1 MRTRVS
7 DPLVNRQTSNP
18 YANNIDIQQLRQAA
32 RSITDTR
39 RPTYSCGPTADFL
52 YTHRIDDLRRQYAS
66 GRITRIHFEKMCQLL
81 RRRYF
86 EGGDHNNITPL
97 RARPEERE
105 RVYTNNSVK
114 DEVDDIVDTIRN
126 QSDNA
131 TTPSHVTDYV
141 NNSVTGNDGRNRVHE
156 TRTDRTKENDSDVR
170 HGEDV
175 DGADDDTT
183 DKGTVS
189 SAKHDDGT
197 DSRTYEDA
205 IAALINGSD
214 ADDRQQDVVESS
226 SRSRSRTPVKRTA
239 TTERKPRTSTK
250 TTGRRKGSAPSNI
263 NNIVHTGDDDI
274 VDAVA
279 EHLEDDE

>member
-18 YANNIDIQQLRQAA
+18 YANNIDVQQLRQSA

-86 EGGDHNNITPL
+86 EGGDHNNIAPL

-105 RVYTNNSVK
+105 RIHANNSVK

-131 TTPSHVTDYV
+131 TTPSHVADHV
-141 NNSVTGNDGRNRVHE
+141 NNSITGNDGRNRVHE
-156 TRTDRTKENDSDVR
+156 TRTDRTKENDGDAR

-175 DGADDDTT
+175 VEADDDTT

-189 SAKHDDGT
+189 SVKHDDGT

-214 ADDRQQDVVESS
+214 ADDRQQDVASS
-226 SRSRSRTPVKRTA
+226 PRSRSRTPVKRTT

-263 NNIVHTGDDDI
+263 NNIVNTGDDDI

-279 EHLEDDE
+279 ERLEDDE